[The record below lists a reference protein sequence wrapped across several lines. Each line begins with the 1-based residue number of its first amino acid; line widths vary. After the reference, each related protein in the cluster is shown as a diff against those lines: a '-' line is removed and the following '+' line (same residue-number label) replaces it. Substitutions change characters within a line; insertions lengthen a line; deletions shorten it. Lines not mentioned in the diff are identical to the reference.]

1 MLSLARTPYATK
13 RDEDGW
19 AGDPLGGCVAIQG
32 TLNVLWWDHSCLSLC
47 FDRHFASQHHWAI
60 LSRRK
65 PDGSCSPSKILSDGW
80 FDEPASHTA
89 SMLASL
95 SCLGASLH

>member
-19 AGDPLGGCVAIQG
+19 AGDPPGGGVWLYKVHWI
-32 TLNVLWWDHSCLSLC
+32 LWWDHSCLSLC
-47 FDRHFASQHHWAI
+47 FDRHFASQQHWAI

-65 PDGSCSPSKILSDGW
+65 SDTRWILFSI
-80 FDEPASHTA
+80 ENPERR
-89 SMLASL
+89 MV
-95 SCLGASLH
+95 